1 MRKFLSTAVL
11 LMPTQ
16 HCSESLQEMCKHQS
30 LQQAEGKA
38 HSTAKAGLRGLVGEL
53 RTALNYH
60 H

>member
-1 MRKFLSTAVL
+1 MAKFPSTAVL
-11 LMPTQ
+11 LVPTQ
-16 HCSESLQEMCKHQS
+16 HCSESQQEMCKHHG

-38 HSTAKAGLRGLVGEL
+38 HSTAKAGLRGLLVEL